1 MVGLASVQGYLR
13 LVDTKDIET
22 AQFMQPHADV
32 RTTLF
37 CCEMLHSPHVHIILF
52 LYLSYLGIV
61 CDYEI
66 RLFAF
71 KERKKPFFVCA
82 PHRDNII
89 LYADGRTHQACT
101 IMPSGKYKY

>member
-1 MVGLASVQGYLR
+1 
-13 LVDTKDIET
+13 
-22 AQFMQPHADV
+22 MQPHADV

-37 CCEMLHSPHVHIILF
+37 CYEMVHSPHVHIILF

-61 CDYEI
+61 CNYGI

-71 KERKKPFFVCA
+71 TETNKPFFVCA

-89 LYADGRTHQACT
+89 LYADGKTYQACT
-101 IMPSGKYKY
+101 IMLSEKYKY